1 MQSDFLADLDEQQLR
16 AVTHTESSCLVF
28 AGAGSGK
35 TRVLTYK
42 VAHLINRMGVSPWQI
57 LCVTFTNK
65 AAGEM
70 RDRIKKLIGELSGEI
85 WMGTFH
91 SLCARILRIHGS
103 TIGIDRDFLIFDQS
117 DQRALIKRI
126 MKDLDIDSEQFPIAS
141 IHTIISDAKSDLV
154 GSAGLRERASNPL
167 EHHAANV
174 YARYDVS
181 LRESRAV
188 DFDDLLMLVVKLL
201 RENIDVGDS
210 YQGRF
215 RYVLV
220 DEYQDVNR
228 AQHELI
234 KLWSGVHQNLT
245 VVGDDDQAIFG
256 WRGADVRLMMEFER
270 LFPDGKTFVL
280 DRNYR
285 STQMIVDVASHVIGR
300 NEHRKSKEIWTQRA
314 QGEPM
319 ALYRAVNEN
328 QEALF
333 VANMVHE
340 ITSSKRSRFEDI
352 AVMFRTNGQSR
363 VLEETFVS
371 MGIPHRVVGA
381 LRFYERREVKDIL
394 AYLRLSANPRDMV
407 SLERIINVPRRGIG
421 ARTLQRLREHG
432 EVNGRSLTDIIERVG
447 IDEHALDDILPNRA
461 LAAVREFSSMLAEL
475 RMRISELNLLE
486 LATFIIER
494 TGYYEMLKAVGG
506 REAQERRENVEQ
518 LVIGTGRWFGDLPAS
533 EALLPFLEQT
543 ALVTGQDEADWVGNA
558 VTLLTCHSSK
568 GLEFPVVFVVG
579 LEEGLLPH
587 YRSIDSGDVYELEE
601 ERRLFY
607 VALTRAQDRV
617 FLTHALKRTT
627 FGGVHYTSSSRFL
640 SDVPQSLVRE
650 WLGVPTTAGFS
661 HTQPRSVESAVGTYS
676 PIENS
681 SPDTDLLQLNVGDRI
696 NHSVFGDGTVCEVLQ
711 AGRLLIVAF
720 DELSVGTKTLALEF
734 AEVKKID
741 EQ

>member
-1 MQSDFLADLDEQQLR
+1 MQPDFLADLDEQQRR
-16 AVTHTESSCLVF
+16 AVIHTDSSCRVF

-42 VAHLINRMGVSPWQI
+42 VAHLIKRLGVSPWQI

-70 RDRIKKLIGELSGEI
+70 RDRIKHLIGELSGEI

-103 TIGIDRDFLIFDQS
+103 SIGIDRDFLIFDEG

-154 GSAGLRERASNPL
+154 GSDGLRERASNPL

-174 YARYDVS
+174 YARYDAS

-245 VVGDDDQAIFG
+245 IVGDDDQAIFG

-270 LFPDGKTFVL
+270 LFPDGETFVL

-314 QGEPM
+314 KGEPM
-319 ALYRAVNEN
+319 ALYRAVDEN

-333 VANMVHE
+333 VANMVQE
-340 ITSSKRSRFEDI
+340 ITSAKRSRFEDV

-381 LRFYERREVKDIL
+381 LRFYQRREVRDIL
-394 AYLRLSANPRDMV
+394 AYLRLCANPRDLV

-432 EVNGRSLTDIIERVG
+432 EVNGRSFTDIIERVG

-461 LAAVREFSSMLAEL
+461 LAAVREFSFMLAEL
-475 RMRISELNLLE
+475 RVRISELNLLE

-494 TGYYEMLKAVGG
+494 TGYYEMLEAVGG
-506 REAQERRENVEQ
+506 REAQERKDNVEQ
-518 LVIGTGRWFGDLPAS
+518 LVVGTERWFGDLPAS

-587 YRSIDSGDVYELEE
+587 YRSIDSGDDYDLEE

-627 FGGVHYTSSSRFL
+627 FGGLHYTSPSRFL

-650 WLGVPTTAGFS
+650 WLGAPSIAGFS
-661 HTQPRSVESAVGTYS
+661 HAQPRPVESAVATHS
-676 PIENS
+676 AIENS
-681 SPDTDLLQLNVGDRI
+681 SPHTDLLQLNVGDRI
-696 NHSVFGDGTVCEVLQ
+696 NHSVFGAGTVCEVLQ
-711 AGRLLIVAF
+711 DGRLIIVAF
-720 DELSVGTKTLALEF
+720 DELSVGKKTLALEF
-734 AEVKKID
+734 AAVKKID
-741 EQ
+741 DE

>member
-1 MQSDFLADLDEQQLR
+1 MQPDFLADLDEQQRR
-16 AVTHTESSCLVF
+16 AVIHTDSSCLVF

-42 VAHLINRMGVSPWQI
+42 VAHLIKRLGVSPWQI

-70 RDRIKKLIGELSGEI
+70 RDRIKHLIGELSGEI

-103 TIGIDRDFLIFDQS
+103 SIGIDRDFLIFDEG

-154 GSAGLRERASNPL
+154 GSDGLRERASNPL

-174 YARYDVS
+174 YARYDAS

-245 VVGDDDQAIFG
+245 IVGDDDQAIFG

-270 LFPDGKTFVL
+270 LFPDGETFVL

-285 STQMIVDVASHVIGR
+285 STQMIVDVASHIIGR

-314 QGEPM
+314 KGEPM
-319 ALYRAVNEN
+319 ALYRAVDEN

-333 VANMVHE
+333 VANMVQE
-340 ITSSKRSRFEDI
+340 ITSAKRSRFEDI

-381 LRFYERREVKDIL
+381 LRFYQRREVRDIL
-394 AYLRLSANPRDMV
+394 AYLRLCANPRDLV

-432 EVNGRSLTDIIERVG
+432 EVNGRSLTDIIERAG

-461 LAAVREFSSMLAEL
+461 LAAVREFSFMLAEL
-475 RMRISELNLLE
+475 RVRISELNLLE

-494 TGYYEMLKAVGG
+494 TGYYEMLEAVGG
-506 REAQERRENVEQ
+506 REAQERKDNVEQ
-518 LVIGTGRWFGDLPAS
+518 LVVGTERWFGDLPAS

-587 YRSIDSGDVYELEE
+587 YRSIDSGDDYELEE

-627 FGGVHYTSSSRFL
+627 FGGLHYTSPSRFL

-650 WLGVPTTAGFS
+650 WLGVPSIVGFS
-661 HTQPRSVESAVGTYS
+661 HARPRPVESAVATHS
-676 PIENS
+676 AIENS
-681 SPDTDLLQLNVGDRI
+681 SPHTDLLQLNVGDRI
-696 NHSVFGDGTVCEVLQ
+696 NHSVFGAGTVCEVLQ
-711 AGRLLIVAF
+711 DGRLIIVAF

-734 AEVKKID
+734 AAVKKID
-741 EQ
+741 DE